1 MTFFSYCE
9 FNLALF
15 FYSPITFATIYYL
28 SKAQEADMIE
38 IYNQISPD
46 LKFRVTNPTQ
56 QNIART
62 LNVVITLLIAK
73 YM

>member
-1 MTFFSYCE
+1 MAFFSYCE

-56 QNIART
+56 QNID
-62 LNVVITLLIAK
+62 VVITLLIAK

>member
-1 MTFFSYCE
+1 
-9 FNLALF
+9 
-15 FYSPITFATIYYL
+15 
-28 SKAQEADMIE
+28 MIE